1 MHYLINLIIYT
12 RVRHKDTCTPRWDNE
27 RPGYHVWIMLIK
39 QSSECW
45 SWPHTHTKELIVLK
59 LEISGSWV
67 LQQDHSQCQCASPA
81 ETSMSVI
88 WSLVSCLSSFKNG
101 MMPAH
106 NHSKSKFTEGLS
118 TLANISGLNSE
129 YCSYTW
135 LSQNGISSHAWP
147 FSGVGL
153 RKAGIPLPYWSACYK
168 IL

>member
-12 RVRHKDTCTPRWDNE
+12 HVRHKDTYTPRWDSE
-27 RPGYHVWIMLIK
+27 KPGYQVWIMLIT

-45 SWPHTHTKELIVLK
+45 SWPHTHTHTKELIVLK
-59 LEISGSWV
+59 LENSWSWV
-67 LQQDHSQCQCASPA
+67 LHQDYSQCQCASPA
-81 ETSMSVI
+81 ETLMSVI

-106 NHSKSKFTEGLS
+106 NHNKSKFTQGLS
-118 TLANISGLNSE
+118 TLANISGLNLE

-135 LSQNGISSHAWP
+135 LSHTWP

-153 RKAGIPLPYWSACYK
+153 RGACIPLPSWSACYK